1 MKKIKIVSTEEA
13 QLLDQIRKI
22 SEFPEYH
29 QTIVECVQTYTEIS
43 RIARRCREGYCHAAG
58 A

>member
-1 MKKIKIVSTEEA
+1 MKKIKILSHEEA

-22 SEFPEYH
+22 REFPEYH
-29 QTIVECVQTYTEIS
+29 NTIIECVKTYEEIS